1 MPLNGHAVPASPT
14 PQAASAMRLR
24 SPSPARPLAVLCRAY
39 PKLKQ
44 DARSVAAARCR
55 KRHPNPTALS
65 RGLDHPQ
72 SALSR
77 GPIEKRRAK
86 LPRRIVRM
94 VTCVAAPIL
103 HRGTHVVSLF
113 MIGGSA
119 STV

>member
-1 MPLNGHAVPASPT
+1 
-14 PQAASAMRLR
+14 
-24 SPSPARPLAVLCRAY
+24 
-39 PKLKQ
+39 
-44 DARSVAAARCR
+44 
-55 KRHPNPTALS
+55 
-65 RGLDHPQ
+65 LDHPQ

-77 GPIEKRRAK
+77 GPIEERRAK